1 MSVSV
6 LRRHGVSAFAWIPVL
21 FLLLQLGGCYT
32 RQIEGIQSDLDD
44 LDRKIHSFNT
54 KTGKSGPP
62 APSGAVSGF
71 EDDLNQVRMQQ
82 AGLRDDL
89 TLLQQRLTEIQEE
102 GQSFGPGPDGGS
114 SVAPAELGQIRKDLS
129 KNKEQTDQLSR
140 EMKEVQKTFETL
152 KTETKSLIELLQNEY
167 GTEPA
172 PSSDDLISSVPPA
185 STTQI
190 EGPGEATQT
199 ASADVSVARTHRV
212 TPGETLISIGKKYN
226 VPVEDLKEI
235 NGIDDPENLR
245 MGQEIYIP

>member
-6 LRRHGVSAFAWIPVL
+6 LRRRGVSAFAWIPTI
-21 FLLLQLGGCYT
+21 FMLLQLGGCYT

-54 KTGKSGPP
+54 KTGKSSPS

-114 SVAPAELGQIRKDLS
+114 SIAPAELGQIRKDLS

-140 EMKEVQKTFETL
+140 EMTEVQKTFETL
-152 KTETKSLIELLQNEY
+152 KSETRSLIELLQSEY

-172 PSSDDLISSVPPA
+172 PSGDLISSVPPP
-185 STTQI
+185 SNTQI
-190 EGPGEATQT
+190 EAPGETVQA
-199 ASADVSVARTHRV
+199 APSDVTVARTHRV
-212 TPGETLISIGKKYN
+212 TPGETLISIARKYD
-226 VPVEDLKEI
+226 VPVENLKEI
-235 NGIDDPENLR
+235 NGIDDPDNLR